1 MPPPLV
7 VSAVSS
13 CCYGDDAVIVSFDV
27 CCAVTFFIR
36 GFLLLFSGNDLPDRR
51 AAPDTTAIIVSYQ
64 ALLDN

>member
-1 MPPPLV
+1 M
-7 VSAVSS
+7 
-13 CCYGDDAVIVSFDV
+13 IVSFDV